1 MCKFERNVNRIYT
14 LGGVILLII
23 VIMAMSSCSS
33 STHCVGSEWVVNER
47 PVTDCENCDEIDQ
60 NMKIE
65 KELIIISGFM
75 GFAIGVCSMMF
86 VNVDKEVKQ
95 VKETESVKFKTEIII
110 VENINTCEDII
121 EWMNEDVKNYADSTV
136 FDTYIWNL
144 ENIINENYTLL
155 QTEYDY

>member
-1 MCKFERNVNRIYT
+1 
-14 LGGVILLII
+14 
-23 VIMAMSSCSS
+23 
-33 STHCVGSEWVVNER
+33 
-47 PVTDCENCDEIDQ
+47 
-60 NMKIE
+60 MKKE
-65 KELIIISGFM
+65 KEIVIISGFM

-95 VKETESVKFKTEIII
+95 VKETESVKFKTEITI

-144 ENIINENYTLL
+144 EDMIEDNRYIL
-155 QTEYDY
+155 QSKYDY